1 MTSCHALRLD
11 HADGVLSS
19 ANVPRPGPPA
29 ALAGDIRGRGH
40 PVASARAPHQRKA
53 EH

>member
-1 MTSCHALRLD
+1 MKPFHGSGRD
-11 HADGVLSS
+11 RADGVLCS
-19 ANVPRPGPPA
+19 ANVSRPGPPA

-40 PVASARAPHQRKA
+40 PVASAPAQHSKA